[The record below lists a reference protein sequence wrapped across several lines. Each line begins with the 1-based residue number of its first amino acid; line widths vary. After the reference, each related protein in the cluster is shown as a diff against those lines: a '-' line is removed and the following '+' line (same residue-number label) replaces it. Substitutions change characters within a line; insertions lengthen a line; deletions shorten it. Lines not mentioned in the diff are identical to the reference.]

1 MRCEAAVTSACAN
14 QSRRNGCDSPSDFF
28 LSETRV
34 NKRAHPCCAMFVTV
48 AVVVLGIIV
57 GMLVFFGVRQIRTL
71 QASIMDLHRLQS
83 LVCTREEIADAA
95 HSAVVRTLKSR
106 QATARAAHAPPARA
120 EHAVPASAAHAP
132 PASAAHAAQPTAE
145 HMVEVTAAHMAECRA
160 AQTSLPTAEHMV
172 EVTAAHMAECRAEQ
186 MAQSKAAQMADPTA
200 A

>member
-132 PASAAHAAQPTAE
+132 PASAEHAPPA
-145 HMVEVTAAHMAECRA
+145 RA
-160 AQTSLPTAEHMV
+160 AQTALPTAEHMV

-186 MAQSKAAQMADPTA
+186 VAQSKAEQMAQSKAAQMADPTA